1 MSAPAPE
8 ARDAGIRESAG
19 VSENVKVPSDEH
31 RDPDPATWGGTG
43 YVRQELDPALIA
55 WWQSLPI
62 PTRTALAALRPG
74 DVIPRDA
81 AAALAATGMTC
92 PEVVVVED
100 GRRVRRRI
108 ASRDVVASVL
118 RVRLN
123 HSERRLV

>member
-1 MSAPAPE
+1 M
-8 ARDAGIRESAG
+8 
-19 VSENVKVPSDEH
+19 SENVKARGDREKE
-31 RDPDPATWGGTG
+31 PDPGAWGGTG
-43 YVRQELDPALIA
+43 YVRQELDPALVA

-74 DVIPRDA
+74 DVMSREV
-81 AAALAATGMTC
+81 AAALAATGMSC

-100 GRRVRRRI
+100 GHRVRRRI

>member
-1 MSAPAPE
+1 
-8 ARDAGIRESAG
+8 
-19 VSENVKVPSDEH
+19 VSENVKAPGHDEKE
-31 RDPDPATWGGTG
+31 PDSNAWGGTG
-43 YVRQELDPALIA
+43 YVRQELDPALVA

-62 PTRTALAALRPG
+62 PTRTTLAALRPG
-74 DVIPRDA
+74 DVMPRDA
-81 AAALAATGMTC
+81 AAALAVTGMPC

-108 ASRDVVASVL
+108 ASRDVVAGVL

>member
-1 MSAPAPE
+1 M
-8 ARDAGIRESAG
+8 
-19 VSENVKVPSDEH
+19 SENVKAPENDQH
-31 RDPDPATWGGTG
+31 DPDPGTWGGTG

-62 PTRTALAALRPG
+62 PTRTTLAALRPG
-74 DVIPRDA
+74 DVIPREA